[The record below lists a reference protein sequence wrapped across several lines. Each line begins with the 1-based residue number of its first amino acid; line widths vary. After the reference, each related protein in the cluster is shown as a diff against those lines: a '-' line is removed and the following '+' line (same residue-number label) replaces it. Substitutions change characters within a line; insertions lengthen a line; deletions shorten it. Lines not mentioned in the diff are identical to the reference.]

1 MMSDTLVSH
10 CLADLAYPD
19 IQAYLSR
26 DDIVLIPLGSCEQ
39 HGAHLP
45 LCTDTVT
52 ALEVARR
59 AAEAA
64 DVLYTPA
71 LWCGYSPQ
79 HLREPGAGIGT
90 ISLRPA
96 TVEAMLYDVCRSLI
110 HHGFN
115 KIVIVSGHGSH
126 AKIIDPVLRRIRNDT
141 GAFIAFYK
149 PYAERYIGLLG
160 DLLEN
165 PPEETPGWHASE
177 LETSQMLAYEGGR
190 LVRMDRAVNTRA
202 GKPVWLPESFIKK
215 DGAPDVEFRGYQ
227 YFAFPLDH
235 DEWTPS
241 GVIGNPFRATAE
253 KGEEALRRFSDYLVD
268 AILEFRTVPIQA
280 HSRAWLDKV

>member
-1 MMSDTLVSH
+1 VSTTLVSQ

-19 IQAYLSR
+19 IQEYLKR
-26 DDIVLIPLGSCEQ
+26 DDLVLIPLGSCEQ

-59 AAEAA
+59 AAEEA

-79 HLREPGAGIGT
+79 HLREPGAGVGT
-90 ISLRPA
+90 ISLRPS
-96 TVEAMLYDVCRSLI
+96 TVEALLYDVCRSLV

-115 KIVIVSGHGSH
+115 KLVIVSGHGSH
-126 AKIIDPVLRRIRNDT
+126 AKIIDPVLRRIRGDT
-141 GAFIAFYK
+141 GALVVFYK
-149 PYAERYIGLLG
+149 PYAERYIGMLA

-165 PPEETPGWHASE
+165 PPDETHGWHASE

-202 GKPVWLPESFIKK
+202 GKPGWLPDSFVKK

-227 YFAFPLDH
+227 YFVFPMDH

-241 GVIGNPFRATAE
+241 GVIGNPFRASAA
-253 KGEEALRRFSDYLVD
+253 KGEEALRRFSAHLVD
-268 AILEFRTVPIQA
+268 AIGEFRTITVDV
-280 HSRAWLDKV
+280 HTRAWQDKV